1 MKTLFAGLS
10 LLLLLVPT
18 TRSGPSQTFDKGLT
32 TADETPS
39 WYAAREFN
47 VQLWG
52 TYLAT
57 ANEHRQ
63 NRYVEA
69 DRYLQSDHAW
79 GGGLG
84 VKYFFNRYM
93 ALGLE
98 GYAVSRNASF
108 TYASYFAPVGSTSVT
123 LQDTRTIGAGLATFT
138 LRYPIGA
145 SRFAP
150 YGFAGGGFIAGGEQ
164 QLRFELVNLLGTP
177 PGTNPIRSS
186 VGGSGTQALGQFG
199 GGLEIRLTRHV
210 GFITDF
216 SWNVVDGGDNNFGMA
231 RSGINLAF

>member
-1 MKTLFAGLS
+1 MKTLFTGLS
-10 LLLLLVPT
+10 LLLLLGPT
-18 TRSGPSQTFDKGLT
+18 ARCGPSQTFDKGLT

-57 ANEHRQ
+57 TNEHRQ

-84 VKYFFNRYM
+84 AKYFFNRYV

-98 GYAVSRNASF
+98 GYAVSRTASF
-108 TYASYFAPVGSTSVT
+108 TYFSYLAGTSTNVT
-123 LQDTRTIGAGLATFT
+123 LQDTRTIGAGLATIT

-150 YGFAGGGFIAGGEQ
+150 YAFGGGGLIAGGEQ
-164 QLRFELVNLLGTP
+164 QLCFELMNLVGLP
-177 PGTNPIRSS
+177 PGTNPFRSFA
-186 VGGSGTQALGQFG
+186 GGSETRTIGQFG

-210 GFITDF
+210 GLITDF
-216 SWNVVDGGDNNFGMA
+216 SWNVVDGGDNNFVMA